1 MRYQNGII
9 YIPIE
14 KEIGIKIGVK
24 KMIILKKSKTE
35 IQQQLKNAIAKCRN
49 LEKKPKVKMIEPNRY
64 EVIGNENQYRVTMRI
79 GANGAKVIDCSC

>member
-1 MRYQNGII
+1 
-9 YIPIE
+9 
-14 KEIGIKIGVK
+14 
-24 KMIILKKSKTE
+24 MIILKKSKTE